1 MLILVAFALRPGVR
15 RTYGT
20 LQFWP
25 RWNYLVTLARV
36 GVPSGIQWFSDVLA
50 WGVFCNGVLAVVGI
64 DAMQANIFMLRYMI
78 VSFMPAVGI
87 GAAVTA
93 LVGRYIGKG
102 QPDVAARRAHLG
114 FVVSLIYVVICGIIF
129 IAARRSL
136 MMLFTSDPDVVRIGE
151 LYLIFAAIYEIFDA
165 MYINYVAALRGAGD
179 TLVPAIA
186 MAVLCWTISV
196 LGGWI
201 VAKWMPAWNPGGPW
215 VMGCIYGAVIGIFM
229 IARFQSGRW
238 RRIQLAPTPAS
249 NVPADSAK
257 LEPSI

>member
-1 MLILVAFALRPGVR
+1 
-15 RTYGT
+15 
-20 LQFWP
+20 
-25 RWNYLVTLARV
+25 
-36 GVPSGIQWFSDVLA
+36 
-50 WGVFCNGVLAVVGI
+50 
-64 DAMQANIFMLRYMI
+64 
-78 VSFMPAVGI
+78 
-87 GAAVTA
+87 
-93 LVGRYIGKG
+93 
-102 QPDVAARRAHLG
+102 
-114 FVVSLIYVVICGIIF
+114 
-129 IAARRSL
+129 